1 MTNLPDGIRNILI
14 KFNPPIRLMHNALPI
29 LEQDVFL
36 LVRCRTN
43 ELPEI
48 AIGLS
53 FWLLCL
59 RLFLHI
65 RAVSQRWK
73 SDVS

>member
-1 MTNLPDGIRNILI
+1 MQ
-14 KFNPPIRLMHNALPI
+14 NALPI
-29 LEQDVFL
+29 LEEVFL
-36 LVRCRTN
+36 LVSCHTN

-53 FWLLCL
+53 LRVLGL
-59 RLFLHI
+59 RLSLHI

-73 SDVS
+73 SDVG